1 MNLKKICGT
10 LTLTAMLAAGPLW
23 YVNPAAAEGTDR
35 KVVLTVGSQQALLN
49 DIEYPLEVPPM
60 LVESTTFLP
69 LRFVAEEV
77 LGVPVNWDQQTKTIS
92 FKKNDFN
99 IELVLN
105 NKEAKVD
112 GQVFELAVPPFSKD
126 NRTMVP
132 LRFLVQNL
140 DMNIDYNSTDKTIT
154 ITQKVSEP
162 VPQEPVPVNQ
172 PPVITT
178 LGPQKDTLKIGEAVV
193 FNYSYDN
200 EEGESIAAEEWN
212 IQKLENGETVKILGK
227 PRAFFYPGDYQV
239 SLRIRDDKGNW
250 SETASA
256 GFVVA
261 EEKAMSE
268 MSFKFSQPMPGEVF
282 ENAEN
287 VNFNFLETNNNTTFI
302 QSGPTLLLS
311 NSPEVVAQPGILFRD
326 EIKDNF
332 RLMYHHVNGA
342 QDKQRLYIIA
352 ENTDT
357 APVTLKTLKA
367 GVGGPVDDYLHLG
380 QTAAT
385 RYLAAQPAA
394 SITIQP
400 GQRIILNPNVRPLN
414 PKEAVTGMHD
424 FQADGK
430 LLLSVAMGPSEQAI
444 KETIL
449 KAAQE
454 ARNTSNN
461 GSPSESSNGFSNG
474 SSINTVDDDTKATTV
489 NSSNQ
494 TPAETSDTS
503 GNNNSG
509 QTKGNPA
516 EEAIVA
522 LPEENPGVPDA
533 QTPEQTPEI
542 TPEEILEQTLD
553 YLTSLPVLPRSSQQV
568 RGTFPNGDRL
578 VKVEVNDRRR
588 EKVILGKEVE
598 GFEAWAEGVDPLTGE
613 SVKNIG
619 NYGIVYRVDLIS
631 PSRIGVLFNPRGSM
645 FKGAFQGFNGTVY
658 KAPDIGAFRGLQ
670 KAAVLGVLEANKTSQ
685 FIYTPPS
692 GSDTPVVIA
701 LIPKEFWD

>member
-1 MNLKKICGT
+1 MNLRKFCST

-23 YVNPAAAEGTDR
+23 VVNPAVAEETTGR

-60 LVESTTFLP
+60 LVENTTFLP

-77 LGVPVNWDQQTKTIS
+77 LGIQVSWEQQTKTIS
-92 FKKNDFN
+92 FNKDDFN
-99 IELVLN
+99 IELMLN
-105 NKEAKVD
+105 NKEARVD
-112 GQVFELAVPPFSKD
+112 GQVVELATPPFSKD
-126 NRTMVP
+126 GRTMVP

-140 DMNIDYNSTDKTIT
+140 DMNIDYNAADKTIT
-154 ITQKVSEP
+154 VIQKAAEP
-162 VPQEPVPVNQ
+162 TPQEPVPVNQ

-193 FNYSYDN
+193 FNYSFEN

-212 IQKLENGETVKILGK
+212 LQKIENGQSVKITGK

-256 GFVVA
+256 NFVVT

-268 MSFKFSQPMPGEVF
+268 MSFKFSQPIPGEVF
-282 ENAEN
+282 ENTEN
-287 VNFNFLETNNNTTFI
+287 INFNFLETNTKATFK

-400 GQRIILNPNVRPLN
+400 GQKVILNPNVRALN
-414 PKEAVTGMHD
+414 PREAVTGMHD

-454 ARNTSNN
+454 AQEASQGASMEDTSTETPDE
-461 GSPSESSNGFSNG
+461 GT
-474 SSINTVDDDTKATTV
+474 IATTV
-489 NSSNQ
+489 HSANQ
-494 TPAETSDTS
+494 TSNETSNDAS
-503 GNNNSG
+503 NGASNDNSG
-509 QTKGNPA
+509 EN
-516 EEAIVA
+516 IVA
-522 LPEENPGVPDA
+522 GPEENQAAPDG
-533 QTPEQTPEI
+533 QNPEQTPEI
-542 TPEEILEQTLD
+542 TPEEILKQTLD

-578 VKVEVNDRRR
+578 VNIEVNDRRR

-598 GFEAWAEGVDPLTGE
+598 GFEAWAEGVDPLTGDK
-613 SVKNIG
+613 VKNIG

-631 PSRIGVLFNPRGSM
+631 PSRTGVLFNPRGSM

-658 KAPDIGAFRGLQ
+658 KAPDIGSFLGLQ
-670 KAAVLGVLEANKTSQ
+670 KAAVMGVLEANKTAQ

-701 LIPKEFWD
+701 LIPEEFWD